1 MMIRFQ
7 KCLFALL
14 AILPMGLPTGV
25 IAVAVTVSKSA
36 ILQAADKKVRTAIT
50 GTGKTKSEAENDA
63 ARSARQIITSYTTIS
78 KKTSGADK
86 NYICTMVIEYIQ
98 K

>member
-1 MMIRFQ
+1 MKIVQ
-7 KCLFALL
+7 SVLLGIFAFLPSGIAAL
-14 AILPMGLPTGV
+14 ILCPATSTWV
-25 IAVAVTVSKSA
+25 
-36 ILQAADKKVRTAIT
+36 QAADKKVRTAVT

-63 ARSARQIITSYTTIS
+63 ARSARQISTSYTTIS

-86 NYICTMVIEYIQ
+86 NYICTMVIEYAQ